1 MIKMEILIIYFFV
14 INVSAFAAYGLDKF
28 KARRGTWRI
37 PEKTLL
43 LLAVVGGS
51 IGALGGMYLFRHK
64 TRKRKFSLG
73 VPLIFIIQVIGIV
86 YFIKK

>member
-14 INVSAFAAYGLDKF
+14 INVSAFAANGLDKF